1 MVFIQLIVVLI
12 FILIGAR
19 IGGMSIA
26 YAGATGVIVLG
37 FLGANVNPAKGIPWD
52 VLGVIMAVIS
62 CVAAL
67 EAAGGL
73 ELLVMHSERLL
84 RKHPD
89 RITFYA
95 PLVTFFM
102 TVFCGTGHV
111 AFATLPVIAEV
122 AKEQKV
128 RPSRP
133 LTIAAVASQI
143 GICASPIS
151 AATIAMVSILAPDGI
166 TYPVIVGI
174 TVVVCLIGVLGGAVV
189 ASRTGV
195 DLEKDPIYQERKAQ
209 GLVTLRGKGK
219 YEIVPRAGTSLIIFA
234 SAIVLVMVY
243 AAAITKVSNPP
254 LPRAA
259 AIMAVMMAAGLVIVL
274 CCHVKVD
281 KIATQATFRSG
292 MNAALCVLG
301 VAWLG
306 NTFVESNIATIKA
319 AGSGVIQAHP
329 WLLAVVLF
337 FGSALLYSQAATAIT
352 FMPVAAALG
361 LPGSVLL
368 ASYAACSGLFFLP
381 TYPTT
386 VAAVGMDDTGT
397 TRLGR
402 FVVDHPFQIPGIAT
416 IAIAVVVAYGVTAL
430 LL

>member
-1 MVFIQLIVVLI
+1 
-12 FILIGAR
+12 
-19 IGGMSIA
+19 
-26 YAGATGVIVLG
+26 
-37 FLGANVNPAKGIPWD
+37 
-52 VLGVIMAVIS
+52 
-62 CVAAL
+62 
-67 EAAGGL
+67 
-73 ELLVMHSERLL
+73 
-84 RKHPD
+84 
-89 RITFYA
+89 
-95 PLVTFFM
+95 
-102 TVFCGTGHV
+102 
-111 AFATLPVIAEV
+111 
-122 AKEQKV
+122 
-128 RPSRP
+128 
-133 LTIAAVASQI
+133 
-143 GICASPIS
+143 
-151 AATIAMVSILAPDGI
+151 MVSILAPDGI

-319 AGSGVIQAHP
+319 AGSGIIQAHP